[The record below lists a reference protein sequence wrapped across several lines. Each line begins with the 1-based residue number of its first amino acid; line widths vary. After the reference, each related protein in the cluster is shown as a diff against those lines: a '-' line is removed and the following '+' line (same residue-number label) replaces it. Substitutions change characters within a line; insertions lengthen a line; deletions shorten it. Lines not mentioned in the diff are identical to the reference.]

1 MIYAMPGMESR
12 LNAVMNLPGSY
23 DGFSTNY
30 SGAGFSG
37 MRFTF
42 EGLDQ
47 PGFDLWIARARVEG
61 QPTLGRA
68 EYLELAKPS
77 ENVPPSSFS
86 DVDPDLFRR
95 VVNRCVEEGRLCID
109 QMAALDARG
118 GTGLAGTLGTIPA
131 ADRVASAFGA
141 RPFYAA
147 DICTAAES
155 AAFYGERGVALLDT
169 LPRTAAA
176 GTDETF

>member
-1 MIYAMPGMESR
+1 MIYAMPGMESQ

-23 DGFSTNY
+23 DGFSSNY

-37 MRFTF
+37 MRFKF

-47 PGFDLWIARARVEG
+47 PGFDLWIAKARVEG

-86 DVDPDLFRR
+86 DVEPGLFERI
-95 VVNRCVEEGRLCID
+95 VNRCVAEGRMCISH
-109 QMAALDARG
+109 MAALDARG
-118 GTGLAGTLGTIPA
+118 GTGFAGAINTIPA
-131 ADRVASAFGA
+131 TDRVASVFGGQPA
-141 RPFYAA
+141 YPAE
-147 DICTAAES
+147 ICTAAEAVRQYG
-155 AAFYGERGVALLDT
+155 AAGVALLDPPPA
-169 LPRTAAA
+169 PRGGA
-176 GTDETF
+176 EKTF